1 MKSILDKLQYS
12 DEKAGKR
19 LGELVA
25 SSAEAVNI
33 ITSCSSH
40 QKRIVDDL
48 LTLSKLDSNLLQINQ
63 ASVRATSILDDMRR
77 VFEIEAGRAEIEL
90 RIQADP
96 SINAMNVDNVMLDT
110 GRVHQIL
117 INLITNALKFTK
129 DKPQR
134 RVTITMGSSEKRPS
148 DGILSSID
156 FALPHTLSDTVRES
170 EAVASGPETFF
181 IWFTV
186 SDSGRGIKPDEKTKL
201 FSRFQQ
207 ASPRT
212 YSKYGGSGLGLFIS
226 RELAELQGGEI
237 GIASELDVGSTFA
250 FFVKTQPAAP
260 PIDQRL
266 KNDIAIRPRSG
277 SAQTSF
283 SNEIVQIHVLVAED
297 NPTNQK
303 VLKRQLT
310 NKGYIVWTAD
320 NGQEAVDFLRQTRY
334 WSAPSSTSSVPSS
347 PSTAQEKALHVV
359 GTLDIASTK
368 AMASTVARRLC
379 GVCKPPFSTEK
390 GPKRNP
396 SRLASKVVISLIRL
410 PAWHCQNFTEKSLDE
425 KKALTA
431 RWFAKHIKG
440 MFTIC

>member
-1 MKSILDKLQYS
+1 MLKSPKTVCDCFC
-12 DEKAGKR
+12 
-19 LGELVA
+19 
-25 SSAEAVNI
+25 EALRVYHLANN
-33 ITSCSSH
+33 SLL
-40 QKRIVDDL
+40 RIVDDL

-63 ASVRATSILDDMRR
+63 APVRATSILDDMRR

-96 SINAMNVDNVMLDT
+96 SIKAMNVDNVMLDT

-156 FALPHTLSDTVRES
+156 FALPHTLSDTERES

-310 NKGYIVWTAD
+310 EYKGAGSQVSEYKK
-320 NGQEAVDFLRQTRY
+320 
-334 WSAPSSTSSVPSS
+334 APLVS
-347 PSTAQEKALHVV
+347 PSLTSTTTKSK
-359 GTLDIASTK
+359 IAYDPLSK
-368 AMASTVARRLC
+368 RSESPYGYGGRPELSRDESQQNLVSGAASMGGRDRSNSPARQ
-379 GVCKPPFSTEK
+379 P
-390 GPKRNP
+390 
-396 SRLASKVVISLIRL
+396 RL
-410 PAWHCQNFTEKSLDE
+410 PDVEFGQFDFRHQ
-425 KKALTA
+425 
-431 RWFAKHIKG
+431 H
-440 MFTIC
+440 

>member
-1 MKSILDKLQYS
+1 RSTNLNSYFYF
-12 DEKAGKR
+12 
-19 LGELVA
+19 
-25 SSAEAVNI
+25 AVNI

-96 SINAMNVDNVMLDT
+96 SIKAMKVDNVMLDT

-334 WSAPSSTSSVPSS
+334 WNAPSSTSSVPSS
-347 PSTAQEKALHVV
+347 PSTAQEKALHVILMDTEMPIMD
-359 GTLDIASTK
+359 GLTA
-368 AMASTVARRLC
+368 ARRIRQMQRDGLLK
-379 GVCKPPFSTEK
+379 GHVPILSVSANARPEQTSMAMDAGMDDSISKPFRIADLTTMID
-390 GPKRNP
+390 
-396 SRLASKVVISLIRL
+396 RLADM
-410 PAWHCQNFTEKSLDE
+410 AY
-425 KKALTA
+425 A
-431 RWFAKHIKG
+431 G
-440 MFTIC
+440 

>member
-1 MKSILDKLQYS
+1 
-12 DEKAGKR
+12 
-19 LGELVA
+19 
-25 SSAEAVNI
+25 
-33 ITSCSSH
+33 
-40 QKRIVDDL
+40 
-48 LTLSKLDSNLLQINQ
+48 
-63 ASVRATSILDDMRR
+63 
-77 VFEIEAGRAEIEL
+77 
-90 RIQADP
+90 
-96 SINAMNVDNVMLDT
+96 
-110 GRVHQIL
+110 
-117 INLITNALKFTK
+117 
-129 DKPQR
+129 
-134 RVTITMGSSEKRPS
+134 MGSSEKRPS

-347 PSTAQEKALHVV
+347 PSTAQEKALHVILMDTEMPIMD
-359 GTLDIASTK
+359 GLTA
-368 AMASTVARRLC
+368 ARRIRQMQRDGLLK
-379 GVCKPPFSTEK
+379 GHVPILSVSANARPEQTSMAMDAGMDDSISKPFRIADLT
-390 GPKRNP
+390 PKID
-396 SRLASKVVISLIRL
+396 RLADM
-410 PAWHCQNFTEKSLDE
+410 AY
-425 KKALTA
+425 A
-431 RWFAKHIKG
+431 G
-440 MFTIC
+440 